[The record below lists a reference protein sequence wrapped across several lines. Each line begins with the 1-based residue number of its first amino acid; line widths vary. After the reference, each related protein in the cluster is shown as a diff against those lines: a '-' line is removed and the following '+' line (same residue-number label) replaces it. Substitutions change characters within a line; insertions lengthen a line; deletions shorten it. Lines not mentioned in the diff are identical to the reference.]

1 MRTLISTGIG
11 ILVIWAAASASGAQ
25 VASWA
30 VYLIAIWLLLS
41 GLSELIELFVLRRMG
56 YESFG
61 VVTGA
66 VISIILSVVMF
77 LFPVLVNNAVV
88 TVIGVGMVL
97 VSVFL
102 ILWGIKMLS
111 FEKKVFEKSRQE
123 SETDWEE
130 L

>member
-1 MRTLISTGIG
+1 
-11 ILVIWAAASASGAQ
+11 
-25 VASWA
+25 
-30 VYLIAIWLLLS
+30 
-41 GLSELIELFVLRRMG
+41 MG

-111 FEKKVFEKSRQE
+111 FEKKVFEKSHQE